1 MDSLPLLQPKPRLS
15 TAVGIFWLTTLVAP
29 VSQVLADV
37 SIYQIDP
44 AQSYLTL
51 QGSTSG
57 VNWSEQAS
65 GSLKS
70 SFGGWLAIDFSSPY
84 LSFLPGST
92 VTASPSGNWQPGPK
106 GSVTASPADFGG
118 KVTVG
123 SGLGANH
130 LLSAVRNLEFNLSGD
145 GIPYGGGNFDA
156 SGITFSISTN
166 GNAVVDYRANG
177 LVIAFGEKTLGGDS
191 VVNSATGGLMPPIFA
206 EVASIVIP
214 VDLELPPQTTLA
226 GDTTFHLTGQLVGVR
241 GVAILR
247 PLLIWVPS
255 PQNPQQFTL
264 VWESNYKLQTTAT
277 LSPPNWIDTG
287 AVAPYDVT
295 LDGSSGFFRVTR

>member
-1 MDSLPLLQPKPRLS
+1 MSRA
-15 TAVGIFWLTTLVAP
+15 T
-29 VSQVLADV
+29 ADV
-37 SIYQIDP
+37 SLYQLDP
-44 AQSYLTL
+44 TRSYLTL

-57 VNWSEQAS
+57 VNWSEQAT
-65 GSLKS
+65 GSLKT
-70 SFGGWLAIDFSSPY
+70 SFSGWLAIDFSSPY
-84 LSFLPGST
+84 LSFLAGST
-92 VTASPSGNWQPGPK
+92 ATASTSGNWQPGSK
-106 GSVTASPADFGG
+106 GSVVPSPADFGG

-145 GIPYGGGNFDA
+145 GIPYGGGDFDA
-156 SGITFSISTN
+156 SGIKFSISTN

-177 LVIAFGEKTLGGDS
+177 LVIAFGEKSLGGDS
-191 VVNSATGGLMPPIFA
+191 VVNSATEGLMPPIFA
-206 EVASIVIP
+206 EIASIVIP
-214 VDLELPPQTTLA
+214 VDLELPSQTSL
-226 GDTTFHLTGQLVGVR
+226 GGNTTFHLTGQLVGTR

-247 PLLIWVPS
+247 PNLLWVPS
-255 PQNPQQFTL
+255 TQNPQQFTL

-277 LSPPNWIDTG
+277 LNPPNWVDTG